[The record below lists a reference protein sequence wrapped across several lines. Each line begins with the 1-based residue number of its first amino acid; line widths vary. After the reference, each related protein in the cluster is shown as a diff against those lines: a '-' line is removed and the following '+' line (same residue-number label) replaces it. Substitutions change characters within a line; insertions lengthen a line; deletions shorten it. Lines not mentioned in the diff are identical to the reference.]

1 MFKNIIENYIN
12 NMNIND
18 IIMFSQ
24 KENIFLEEN
33 EYLKIYDFIK
43 NNWDKL
49 IKDEN
54 LVKNYLNQNF
64 DYEKSKKIYEVY
76 LKYQKK
82 YRSYL

>member
-1 MFKNIIENYIN
+1 MT
-12 NMNIND
+12 IND
-18 IIMFSQ
+18 VISFSQ